1 VSTSA
6 GSTKKSKKRSR
17 VASPIRCA
25 AKTNSPS
32 GHKLKPPFVDPP
44 TAIRRYFGLAL
55 FVAKTPVRRICFATN
70 PANGRTSLVTL
81 AVSSAAEYSSRPST
95 WMIGHG

>member
-1 VSTSA
+1 
-6 GSTKKSKKRSR
+6 
-17 VASPIRCA
+17 
-25 AKTNSPS
+25 
-32 GHKLKPPFVDPP
+32 
-44 TAIRRYFGLAL
+44 LAL